1 MTSMVLSYNQSYL
14 IKNHLEIQQDQYLFP
29 ETLILF
35 GISFVIP
42 FMFYALII
50 CSICCNL
57 PRDTTHP
64 MTSSTVDNDEDN
76 QDANN
81 VLKI

>member
-14 IKNHLEIQQDQYLFP
+14 IKNRLAIQEDQYLFP
-29 ETLILF
+29 EISILF
-35 GISFVIP
+35 GICFAIP
-42 FMFYALII
+42 FIIYALIFFA
-50 CSICCNL
+50 ICCNL

-64 MTSSTVDNDEDN
+64 MTPSSVDSDEEN

-81 VLKI
+81 VLKM